1 LKNSSLYILLKGEF
15 MKIKNNL
22 FYILL
27 VGCIGLV
34 FLTHMDYCFAEES
47 NAISVSP
54 LDPVTNEPQSS
65 YYEFEVVPS
74 DVKQF
79 TIRVFNS
86 SNINKEVKIELN
98 DATTNDNGITSYL
111 SKKERD
117 ITLKVGFSDIA
128 STESS
133 VISVPANGSSD
144 VPITI
149 NTPKEEFD
157 GVILG
162 GVRITEVDSESEK
175 SETSVTGKVAYTVGV
190 VLNESGEYIEPEIK
204 LNEVSVEQ
212 RNYRNYIS
220 ANIQNIKP
228 TIIKS
233 LEVKADIYTKD
244 KQKVYS
250 AERDGMRMA
259 PNSNFN
265 FGISLEDK
273 QIVAGKYLL
282 KLSGEADGIHF
293 SFEREFEILASDA
306 DKYNKSSLFVKDIET
321 DTQWW
326 YIAIAIC
333 VASCLAVLQ
342 MIRLKKRKL

>member
-1 LKNSSLYILLKGEF
+1 
-15 MKIKNNL
+15 MKIINKL
-22 FYILL
+22 FYPLMLICIVLL
-27 VGCIGLV
+27 
-34 FLTHMDYCFAEES
+34 FFSMQNYCFAEEE
-47 NAISVSP
+47 NNTISVSP
-54 LDPVTNEPQSS
+54 LDPLTNEPQSS

-74 DVKQF
+74 EVKQF
-79 TIRVFNS
+79 AIRVFNS
-86 SNINKEVKIELN
+86 SNRDKEVKIELN

-111 SKKERD
+111 SNKERD
-117 ITLKVGFSDIA
+117 ESLKIGFSDIA
-128 STESS
+128 STETSL
-133 VISVPANGSSD
+133 VSVPANGSSD
-144 VPITI
+144 IAITI
-149 NTPKEEFD
+149 NTPTEKFD

-162 GVRITEVDSESEK
+162 GVRITEATSESKK
-175 SETSVTGKVAYTVGV
+175 SDTGVIGKVAYTVGV
-190 VLNESGEYIEPEIK
+190 VLNESGEYIEPEVK
-204 LNEVSVEQ
+204 LNEVSIEQ

-233 LEVKADIYTKD
+233 MEVRADIYTKD
-244 KQKVYS
+244 NQKVYS

-273 QIVAGKYLL
+273 KIVAGKYLM

-293 SFEREFEILASDA
+293 SFEREFEILESDA
-306 DKYNKSSLFVKDIET
+306 NKYNKSSLFVKDIET
-321 DTQWW
+321 DHQWW

-342 MIRLKKRKL
+342 VIRLKKRNL